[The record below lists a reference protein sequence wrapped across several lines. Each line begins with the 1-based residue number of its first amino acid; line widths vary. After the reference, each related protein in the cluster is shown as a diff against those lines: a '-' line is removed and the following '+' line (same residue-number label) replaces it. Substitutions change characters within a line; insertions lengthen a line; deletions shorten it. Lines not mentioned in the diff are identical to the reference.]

1 MFGKIG
7 RASSVPPPRVNI
19 YESAITGVVEAAV
32 RGWDDTG
39 LVRSD
44 PGYVWNWGLLGP
56 LNGSSRIPEVIVQHD
71 SSRPGQVLQPQQVVP
86 QVRSQTPDRI
96 SMGDASRRVESVVAP
111 GLASEKLKMA
121 RFGND

>member
-1 MFGKIG
+1 M
-7 RASSVPPPRVNI
+7 
-19 YESAITGVVEAAV
+19 VEAAV

-96 SMGDASRRVESVVAP
+96 FMGDASRRVESAVAP